1 MFVRADLE
9 ARERQTLAPYAVFS
23 GNSRGRRFN
32 EPDDPHRTA
41 FQRDRD
47 RILHSRAF
55 RRLEY
60 KTQVFV
66 YHEGDY
72 YRTRLTHSLEV
83 AQLARSAASALGLN
97 ETFVEA
103 LSLAHDLGH
112 PPFGHAG
119 GEVLHQRMR
128 DHGGFEHNVQGL
140 RIVDRLEHRY
150 PDFPGLNLSFELRE
164 AILKHG
170 PTGPDAQTSEFTPP
184 AKPLLETILVDL
196 SDSTAYNHH
205 DIDDGL
211 RSGILDLHDLAS
223 SVPLFSRC
231 LESAIRASPRADE
244 NDVRFVAVNHLVKVM
259 LNDLIQT
266 SHQRLT
272 AAAAAD
278 SHAARNHADAPLIAF
293 SLGMER
299 DLETLQEYLFTRFY
313 RNYRVVR
320 MMDKAKR
327 LLAALFD
334 AYVDRP
340 ELLPPDFQQWAERE
354 GTHRAVCDYLAGMT
368 DRYAEQDYRKLFDPT
383 ERV

>member
-9 ARERQTLAPYAVFS
+9 ARERSTLARYAVLS
-23 GNSRGRRFN
+23 GQSRGRRF
-32 EPDDPHRTA
+32 EESEDPHRTA

-83 AQLARSAASALGLN
+83 AQLARSAACALGLN

-103 LSLAHDLGH
+103 LALAHDLGH

-119 GEVLHQRMR
+119 GEVLHQKMR

-140 RIVDRLEHRY
+140 RIVDRLERRY
-150 PDFPGLNLSFELRE
+150 PGFAGLNLTFELRE

-170 PTGPDAQTSEFTPP
+170 PTGPDAQTPEFSPRRP
-184 AKPLLETILVDL
+184 PLLETVLVDL
-196 SDSTAYNHH
+196 ADSTAYNHH

-211 RSGILDLHDLAS
+211 RSRILDLHDLATE
-223 SVPLFSRC
+223 VPLFGRC
-231 LESAIRASPRADE
+231 LERAVRAYPKADE
-244 NDVRFVAVNHLVKVM
+244 SEVRFVAVNQLVKEM
-259 LNDLIQT
+259 LGDLIRT
-266 SHQRLT
+266 SEERL
-272 AAAAAD
+272 
-278 SHAARNHADAPLIAF
+278 READAPDSDAARGHPRAPLVAF

-327 LLAALFD
+327 LLATLFD

-340 ELLPPDFQQWAERE
+340 ELLPPEFQAWAESE
-354 GTHRAVCDYLAGMT
+354 GVHRAVCDYLAGMT